1 MLGVGKGEELLVPC
15 KMFAHPQVPII
26 RTMISMIMMKLM
38 MTIIMKII
46 MKVIIIQDKL
56 KFRWTFNS
64 SGPEAEFLSL
74 PAAQVDGYP

>member
-38 MTIIMKII
+38 MTIIL
-46 MKVIIIQDKL
+46 KVIIIQDKL
-56 KFRWTFNS
+56 KFRWTFNI
-64 SGPEAEFLSL
+64 
-74 PAAQVDGYP
+74 